1 MFYIF
6 YTQCH
11 ILTVPSENTL
21 KQCGVCIME
30 MMYSFDISKKK
41 KKSFCILNDYIYVDN
56 NCIPCGPYINYT
68 IRELEMCGQSEIH
81 RLMLVTC

>member
-1 MFYIF
+1 MSYTYCSFREYIK
-6 YTQCH
+6 
-11 ILTVPSENTL
+11 TVWSVYHGNDVFL
-21 KQCGVCIME
+21 R
-30 MMYSFDISKKK
+30 YFKKK
-41 KKSFCILNDYIYVDN
+41 KKSFCIFNDYIYVDN